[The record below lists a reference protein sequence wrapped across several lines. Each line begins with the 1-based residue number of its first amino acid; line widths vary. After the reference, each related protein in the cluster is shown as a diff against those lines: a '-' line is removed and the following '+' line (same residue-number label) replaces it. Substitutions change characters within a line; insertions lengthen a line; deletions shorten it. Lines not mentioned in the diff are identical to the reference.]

1 MIETIDQKKEKKS
14 LRKDKREVRIRHMK
28 RLIKTFFSNKIGTVG
43 FVMLVIFFFT
53 AFFGPKAFP
62 YSSIDV
68 AEGPMMSPPSSEFW
82 FGTDHLGRDL
92 FGAVISG
99 AKTSLIVG
107 FCAAMISIFLGTTVG
122 LVAGFI
128 GGKLD
133 DFLMRITDGM
143 MVLPKLPLIMV
154 LSALIGTDIKNI
166 ILVIGFTGWTGTARL
181 VRSQTLSIRERS
193 YIERARS
200 IGGSHFYIM
209 TKHVLPNVF
218 PVIFAQTILA
228 TSSAILA
235 EASLSFLGLGDPLSV
250 SWGQILNGAFVNG
263 AVSTGAW
270 WYYVPAGFA
279 IILLVIS
286 FTFIGYS
293 FDEILNPK
301 LRGR

>member
-1 MIETIDQKKEKKS
+1 MTERIS
-14 LRKDKREVRIRHMK
+14 LRKDKRAVRIKNFK
-28 RLIKTFFSNKIGTVG
+28 RVLKTFFSNKIGTLG
-43 FVMLVIFFFT
+43 FCMLVFFFIV
-53 AFFGPKAFP
+53 AFIGPKVFP
-62 YSSIDV
+62 YSAIDV
-68 AEGPMMSPPSSEFW
+68 AEGPSLAKPDGQFW

-92 FGAVISG
+92 FGAIING
-99 AKTSLIVG
+99 TKTSLIVG
-107 FCAAMISIFLGTTVG
+107 FSAALISIFLGTTIG
-122 LVAGFI
+122 LFAGYV

-133 DFLMRITDGM
+133 NILMRFTDGM

-154 LSALIGTDIKNI
+154 ISTLLGTNIRNI

-181 VRSQTLSIRERS
+181 VRSQALSIRERP
-193 YIERARS
+193 YIERAKS
-200 IGGSHFYIM
+200 IGAGNIYVM
-209 TKHVLPNVF
+209 YKHVLPNVF

-270 WYYVPAGFA
+270 WYFVPAGMA

-286 FTFIGYS
+286 FTFVGYS

>member
-1 MIETIDQKKEKKS
+1 MVDKKS
-14 LRKDKREVRIRHMK
+14 LRKDKREVRIRNFK
-28 RLIKTFFSNKIGTVG
+28 RVTKTFFSNKIGTLG
-43 FVMLVIFFFT
+43 FIMLVIFFVI
-53 AFFGPKAFP
+53 AFLGPKIFP
-62 YSSIDV
+62 YSAIDV
-68 AEGPMMSPPSSEFW
+68 AKGPMLAKPSTEFW

-92 FGAVISG
+92 FGAIITG
-99 AKTSLIVG
+99 TKTSLIVG
-107 FCAAMISIFLGTTVG
+107 FSAAFISIFVGTTIG
-122 LVAGFI
+122 LTSGFV

-133 DFLMRITDGM
+133 QILMRLTDGM

-154 LSALIGTDIKNI
+154 LSALMGTNIRNI

-181 VRSQTLSIRERS
+181 VRSQALSIRERP

-200 IGGSHFYIM
+200 IGAGNLYIM
-209 TKHVLPNVF
+209 YKHVLPNVF

-228 TSSAILA
+228 TSSGILA

-263 AVSTGAW
+263 AVSIGAW
-270 WYYVPAGFA
+270 WYFIPAGMA

-286 FTFIGYS
+286 FTFVGYS

>member
-1 MIETIDQKKEKKS
+1 MLDKKS
-14 LRKDKREVRIRHMK
+14 LRKDKREVRIRNFK
-28 RLIKTFFSNKIGTVG
+28 RVAKTFFSNKIGTLG
-43 FVMLVIFFFT
+43 FIMVLIFFII
-53 AFFGPKAFP
+53 AFVGPKIFP
-62 YSSIDV
+62 YSPIDV
-68 AEGPMMSPPSSEFW
+68 AEGPMLAEPNSEFW
-82 FGTDHLGRDL
+82 FGTDHLGRDI
-92 FGAVISG
+92 FGAIING
-99 AKTSLIVG
+99 TKTSLIVG
-107 FCAAMISIFLGTTVG
+107 FSAAFISISLGTIIG
-122 LVAGFI
+122 LTSGFI

-133 DFLMRITDGM
+133 HVLMRLTDGM

-154 LSALIGTDIKNI
+154 LSALLGTNIRNI

-181 VRSQTLSIRERS
+181 VRSQALSIRERP

-200 IGGSHFYIM
+200 IGAGNLYIM
-209 TKHVLPNVF
+209 YKHILPNVF

-263 AVSTGAW
+263 AVSIGAW
-270 WYYVPAGFA
+270 WYFVPAGLA

-286 FTFIGYS
+286 FTFVGYS